1 MTTATMIPTA
11 DPVLPASSAGR
22 YNPAQEALIAQ
33 LGRGAAT
40 VAFPDDIGAA
50 LRARLEDLL
59 EPIAGVLDR
68 DDPVRITKHR
78 LATVHGCEQ
87 HHLVADRAF
96 DWSVPAARGT
106 VAHRAIELSVG
117 WSTRTTPLELVDE
130 AIGRLTGD
138 QLAPAQ
144 RFLAGLPGA
153 DLADLRSSATD
164 LVTKF
169 LECFPPLRKE
179 WTPVTESRVR
189 VALFDGALVL
199 LGRTDL
205 TLGRIDGRQP
215 RKVIIDFKSGRPAL
229 VHREDLRFY
238 ALLETCRM
246 GVPPRK
252 LASYYL
258 DSAEAH
264 AEEVTE
270 DLLEAA
276 VRRTADGVVKIVELT
291 RRGRAAVKQ
300 PGWACRWCPLVEE
313 CPEGQAELD
322 RQAEDGD
329 GSW

>member
-1 MTTATMIPTA
+1 VLLARPTA
-11 DPVLPASSAGR
+11 R
-22 YNPAQEALIAQ
+22 YNPAQQALIAQ
-33 LGRGAAT
+33 LGRDGETAT
-40 VAFPDDIGAA
+40 FADDIGPT
-50 LRARLEDLL
+50 LRAQLEDLL
-59 EPIAGVLDR
+59 APIATLLDR

-87 HHLVADRAF
+87 HHLVADKAF
-96 DWSVPAARGT
+96 DWSVPTARGT

-117 WSTRTTPLELVDE
+117 WTTRPTPVELVDE

-189 VALFDGALVL
+189 VALLDGALML

-205 TLGRIDGRQP
+205 TLGRLDGRQP

-264 AEEVTE
+264 AEDVTE
-270 DLLEAA
+270 ALLQTA
-276 VRRTADGVVKIVELT
+276 VRRTADGVIKIVELM
-291 RRGRAAVKQ
+291 RLGRAAVKQ
-300 PGWACRWCPLVEE
+300 PGWACRWCPIVEE
-313 CPEGQAELD
+313 CAEGQAELH

-329 GSW
+329 GGW

>member
-11 DPVLPASSAGR
+11 DEDIPARPADR
-22 YNPAQEALIAQ
+22 YNPAQLALIAQ
-33 LGRGAAT
+33 LGRGDETA
-40 VAFPDDIGAA
+40 AFPDDIGAA
-50 LRARLEDLL
+50 LRARLEELL
-59 EPIAGVLDR
+59 APIAGALDH
-68 DDPVRITKHR
+68 DDPIRVTKHR

-87 HHLVADRAF
+87 HHLMAGRAF
-96 DWSVPAARGT
+96 DWSVATARGT

-117 WSTRTTPLELVDE
+117 WSTRPTPAELVDE

-138 QLAPAQ
+138 ELAPAQ
-144 RFLAGLPGA
+144 RFLAGLPPA

-189 VALFDGALVL
+189 VALFDGALL
-199 LGRTDL
+199 LQGRTDL
-205 TLGRIDGRQP
+205 TLGRLDGRRP

-264 AEEVTE
+264 AEDVSEA
-270 DLLEAA
+270 LLEAA
-276 VRRTADGVVKIVELT
+276 LRRTADGVVKIVELA
-291 RRGRAAVKQ
+291 RLGRPPAKQ
-300 PGWACRWCPLVEE
+300 PGWACRWCPLVGE
-313 CPEGQAELD
+313 CDEGQAELA

-329 GSW
+329 GAW